1 MPLTA
6 LDDAAWGSPWRAR
19 PVADK
24 ALLAVGLVVIALVS
38 DPWPGC
44 AVAGVVAIAALL
56 GPARIS
62 GRVLVSAMT
71 PPVVFTTIGALS
83 VAVTMTSGLTSG
95 YGAGWSLGPWG
106 VTADSLAQAAS
117 VSAHGVAGALGVMV
131 LALTTPMVDIV
142 AALRRWRVPSACL
155 DAAALTYRLVFVLL
169 RTCVVV
175 LEARRSRLAD
185 TPGGQPAGL
194 RARVVAAGQ
203 VGGVVAAR
211 AWEHA
216 HRLAEG
222 LRGRGD
228 EGALRT
234 LPSVQRASYRFVL
247 VVLLVLISV
256 AAIAVGAPNVW
267 GVRAI
272 G

>member
-1 MPLTA
+1 MPLNA
-6 LDDAAWGSPWRAR
+6 LDDAAWASPWRAR
-19 PVADK
+19 PAADK
-24 ALLAVGLVVIALVS
+24 AILSVGLVLIALLS

-44 AVAGVVAIAALL
+44 AVVGLVAFVALV

-62 GRVLVSAMT
+62 GRVLFSAMT
-71 PPVVFTTIGALS
+71 PPVVFTAIGALS
-83 VAVTMTSGLTSG
+83 VAVTLTSGLTSG
-95 YGAGWSLGPWG
+95 SGRWSLGPWS
-106 VTADSLAQAAS
+106 VTAGSLAQAAS

-169 RTCVVV
+169 RTCLVV
-175 LEARRSRLAD
+175 LEARGSRLAD

-203 VGGVVAAR
+203 VSGVVAAR

-216 HRLAEG
+216 DRLAEG

-234 LPSVQRASYRFVL
+234 LPLVQRASYRFVA
-247 VVLLVLISV
+247 VVVLVLISV
-256 AAIAVGAPNVW
+256 AAIPLGTPQGW
-267 GVRAI
+267 GVRGI

>member
-1 MPLTA
+1 MTA

-44 AVAGVVAIAALL
+44 AVAGLVAIVALL
-56 GPARIS
+56 GPAGIS
-62 GRVLVSAMT
+62 ARVLVTAMT
-71 PPVVFTTIGALS
+71 PPIVFTTIGALS
-83 VAVTMTSGLTSG
+83 VAVTMTSGLASG
-95 YGAGWSLGPWG
+95 SGGGSLGPWG

-142 AALRRWRVPSACL
+142 AGLRRWRVPSACL

-169 RTCVVV
+169 RTCLVV

-203 VGGVVAAR
+203 VSGVVAAR
-211 AWEHA
+211 AWEQA

-228 EGALRT
+228 EGALHT
-234 LPSVQRASYRFVL
+234 LPSMQRASYRFVA
-247 VVLLVLISV
+247 VVVLVLISV
-256 AAIAVGAPNVW
+256 AAIALGTPRGW
-267 GVRAI
+267 GVRGI